1 MTRFLVILFVTQGT
15 DGSYICE
22 AARLLTM
29 EDRDLGSFCSE
40 ISKKL
45 LTEREIPEFNKIPVV
60 KFDPVNINS
69 QLRNLP

>member
-29 EDRDLGSFCSE
+29 EDLGSFCSE

-69 QLRNLP
+69 